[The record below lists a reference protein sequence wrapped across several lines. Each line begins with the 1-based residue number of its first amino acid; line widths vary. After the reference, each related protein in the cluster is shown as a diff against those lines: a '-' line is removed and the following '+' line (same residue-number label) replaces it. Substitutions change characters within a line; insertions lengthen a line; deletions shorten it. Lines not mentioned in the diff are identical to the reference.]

1 MDMEYSQQ
9 FILNFSPLQFN
20 LMACCAASDEP
31 KEQTPIYQIPFT
43 DRGNPEP
50 SKIQRIV
57 EDIVKAC
64 KGLGTD
70 EKKLISV
77 TGECT
82 GIERDAVSELYT
94 KTYNKTLHGLFKSE
108 LSGKFEKMFL
118 AMYTTRYVFWAEQI
132 KEAVKGAG
140 TDEKK
145 LIDLLVSTGSEY
157 AEVDRVFTQLY
168 KKCIYETL
176 SSECGNS
183 CWGKLMKAW
192 ITNKRVAGNAQTIA
206 EKLHKAAKGA
216 GTDEKTFIELLTTT
230 DQQTYQQV
238 DQEFSRAYKKELRQV
253 IKAEFSGK
261 AEYAFLAVHD
271 YLIEPARFVASMLK
285 QAVKGC
291 GTNDDKL
298 IYTTAL
304 HAQNFAGTVQQAYE
318 SMGLGNLK
326 KDLKSDLTGKQES
339 PHYVVAAVSV
349 FYFSN
354 IFLLQFLQLKQL
366 LFNVV

>member
-1 MDMEYSQQ
+1 MTQLMYD
-9 FILNFSPLQFN
+9 LQFMFFTEPQYILLGYIFIISFYQLIKFN
-20 LMACCAASDEP
+20 IEYQQRIPFQMSCCASPENIP
-31 KEQTPIYQIPFT
+31 IVQTPFT

-140 TDEKK
+140 MDEKK

-183 CWGKLMKAW
+183 CWGKLMKAF

-230 DQQTYQQV
+230 DQQT
-238 DQEFSRAYKKELRQV
+238 SRWTRSSPVPTKRSCAR
-253 IKAEFSGK
+253 SSRPSS
-261 AEYAFLAVHD
+261 
-271 YLIEPARFVASMLK
+271 PARRS
-285 QAVKGC
+285 
-291 GTNDDKL
+291 TPSSR
-298 IYTTAL
+298 YTTISSSRPASWP
-304 HAQNFAGTVQQAYE
+304 AC
-318 SMGLGNLK
+318 S
-326 KDLKSDLTGKQES
+326 SRRS
-339 PHYVVAAVSV
+339 RVAAPTTTS
-349 FYFSN
+349 
-354 IFLLQFLQLKQL
+354 
-366 LFNVV
+366 